1 MYFEKREIVVFIV
14 RKDTQCSKC
23 KQEIFAHNFIYLKEG
38 QPLCLSCAGLDHLV
52 YLPSGDVCITR
63 RSIKHSKIYAVVVK
77 WSRTRKR
84 YERQGVLV
92 EEEALKKAKEECLAD
107 AEERKRRKELSAI
120 KREKL
125 DREYIE
131 KFAKKIR
138 ELFPNCPLGEEIK
151 IAEYACKKHSG
162 RVGRS
167 SIAKELNPEAIVLA
181 VKAHIRHNYTNY
193 DELVF
198 ELQDRHLARE
208 KVSDKIKKILDKW
221 R

>member
-1 MYFEKREIVVFIV
+1 MYSEKREIVVFIV

-38 QPLCLSCAGLDHLV
+38 QPFCLSCAGLEHLV

-63 RSIKHSKIYAVVVK
+63 RSIKHSTIYAVVVK

-92 EEEALKKAKEECLAD
+92 EDEALKKAEEECLAD

-120 KREKL
+120 KLEKL

-131 KFAKKIR
+131 KFAKK
-138 ELFPNCPLGEEIK
+138 N
-151 IAEYACKKHSG
+151 
-162 RVGRS
+162 
-167 SIAKELNPEAIVLA
+167 
-181 VKAHIRHNYTNY
+181 
-193 DELVF
+193 
-198 ELQDRHLARE
+198 
-208 KVSDKIKKILDKW
+208 
-221 R
+221 